1 MAKPTKRILIAI
13 AAGLLVFAVG
23 AVAVLVG
30 AAIYGHKRAVIAG
43 NQEAATMNL
52 KTISRAQIQYSTEYG
67 GFGTFDQLVE
77 TRLLSQRFAGPKPI
91 VDGYAYDLK
100 VRPASAGQQ
109 STFTLNGDPE
119 SPDMGT
125 KHFFTDDSSPTIR
138 VNLNRPASAS
148 DPPHLR

>member
-1 MAKPTKRILIAI
+1 MAKLTKRILIAI

-30 AAIYGHKRAVIAG
+30 AAIYGHKQAVIAG
-43 NQEAATMNL
+43 NEEATAMNL
-52 KTISRAQIQYSTEYG
+52 KTISRAQTQYSTEHG
-67 GFGTFDQLVE
+67 SFGTFDQLVE
-77 TRLLSQRFAGPKPI
+77 TSLLSQRFAGARPT

-100 VRPASAGQQ
+100 VGPASASQKL
-109 STFTLNGDPE
+109 TFTLNADPE

-125 KHFFTDDSSPTIR
+125 KHFFTDNSSPTIR
-138 VNLNRPASAS
+138 VNLNRPAVAG